1 MFCPKV
7 TFEAIKFYDPPKIE
21 KLMRRSSS
29 RQPITISVNPFS
41 FSSEFATSVKDYH
54 TDATSITNFIAACPS
69 LALHVS
75 PLRTIPSQIIR
86 KEDFVVG
93 LVVIKTT
100 LTDSV
105 QTRSQS

>member
-54 TDATSITNFIAACPS
+54 TDATSISSS
-69 LALHVS
+69 LIL
-75 PLRTIPSQIIR
+75 LQ
-86 KEDFVVG
+86 
-93 LVVIKTT
+93 LVPH
-100 LTDSV
+100 LLCMSHL
-105 QTRSQS
+105 